1 MQENNEENIINRS
14 NSIASKKNDSSK
26 NLKLSYK
33 KDLWMYYDTIKDKFF
48 FDRTKAKTLL
58 YIISQKTDLEYEYS
72 QSLKYLYDQFTMQ
85 FDNHIYKNNNSDTY
99 NEYTLNIAIN
109 NLINNLKHESEL
121 YSSHSNNILETIIK
135 PLEGFIMNQCEVI
148 NEFNGL
154 MESYEKEFKFISK
167 ILEEKQLN
175 FHQAGKALE
184 SAMNNLEKA
193 KKNNTDEESMNSNE
207 NIFNLDEEDIKKN
220 EIIEKLTEEVEKNK
234 ESAKLLQAEYNNY
247 INKANNKRENYI
259 QLSEHIY
266 DQVQKLD
273 EDFIKIMKNQINSLI
288 EKELNL
294 IENIKN
300 RKANMIEYSNQI
312 NIDNDITKFIN
323 SKLAKFKPLK
333 PFEYIDYI
341 PDIILKNKK
350 GNLETIQ
357 NEISFNIIEN
367 LKTFF
372 KYEKPKVNEIEEENI
387 KFINETV
394 NDIWDGKN
402 YNKKK
407 LELLFKEHLY
417 RYRFLR
423 MLNQYRIEGIFILQS
438 YSFQNFCMT
447 LSSLLENSIKEED
460 YECIKLC
467 MILSQTFYLQ
477 GDKKIILQSS
487 INSNPIWQSKD
498 FWLKMIEFSIND
510 EINNSKG
517 YMIFLQES
525 MESREKIAESTVI
538 SNLITYSF
546 NMKLFGYP
554 EEDANVVIDEL
565 IQKYKIDGSVVY
577 ASNISMKDIKSDIIV
592 ESIENIINN
601 ETKEEF
607 EINNINM
614 RRNSTICSL
623 NEDVNNDIN
632 DNDNDNDNKI
642 KSENNST
649 EKKDNV

>member
-1 MQENNEENIINRS
+1 MQENNKENIINRS
-14 NSIASKKNDSSK
+14 NSIASKKHDSSK

-58 YIISQKTDLEYEYS
+58 YIISQKNDSEYEYS
-72 QSLKYLYDQFTMQ
+72 QSLKYLYNQFTMQ
-85 FDNHIYKNNNSDTY
+85 FDNHIYKNNNSNTY

-121 YSSHSNNILETIIK
+121 YSNHSKNILETIIK
-135 PLEGFIMNQCEVI
+135 PLEGFIMNQCELI

-167 ILEEKQLN
+167 TLEKKQLN
-175 FHQAGKALE
+175 FHQAGKTLE

-193 KKNNTDEESMNSNE
+193 KKNNMDEESVNPNE
-207 NIFNLDEEDIKKN
+207 NIFHLDEEDIKRN

-234 ESAKLLQAEYNNY
+234 VSAKLLQAEYNNY
-247 INKANNKRENYI
+247 IIEANNQRENYI

-300 RKANMIEYSNQI
+300 RKANMLEYSNQI
-312 NIDNDITKFIN
+312 NIENDIIKFIN
-323 SKLAKFKPLK
+323 SKLTKFKPPK

-350 GNLETIQ
+350 GNMETIQ
-357 NEISFNIIEN
+357 HEISFNIIEN

-372 KYEKPKVNEIEEENI
+372 KFEKPKVNEIEEENI
-387 KFINETV
+387 NFINETV

-417 RYRFLR
+417 RFRFLT

-517 YMIFLQES
+517 YMIFLQENV
-525 MESREKIAESTVI
+525 ESREKIAESTVI

-554 EEDANVVIDEL
+554 EEDVNIVIDEL
-565 IQKYKIDGSVVY
+565 IKKYKIDGSVVY

-632 DNDNDNDNKI
+632 DNDNKI
-642 KSENNST
+642 KNENNVK